1 MYPKPFLQ
9 LRAHSDLPPSSGLI
23 CYFLPLNPL
32 TCSPQAGLCPHSFL
46 CVECFCLKLLWGSRL
61 HFFRPLLSCHFL
73 GEAFWRYLRQ
83 QLPALFH
90 LFILHSTL
98 HPLIS
103 NPQIQPRMEISQT
116 QRVSC
121 NKPLSIRDLRSTDF
135 VIMRAPRTNIHH
147 RYWGE
152 LCLIYPLSCLS
163 FPHNTVLPIHLL
175 WFVLV
180 LPMAC
185 EIVSHP
191 LSGSQCLKKDWHPEF
206 FNDWVFNL

>member
-1 MYPKPFLQ
+1 MYPKSFLQ

-23 CYFLPLNPL
+23 RYFLPLNPFDL
-32 TCSPQAGLCPHSFL
+32 LSPSRPLPTFFPLYGMFL
-46 CVECFCLKLLWGSRL
+46 PDTFVRFTPS
-61 HFFRPLLSCHFL
+61 FFRPLLSCHFL
-73 GEAFWRYLRQ
+73 GEAFWRYPRQ

-90 LFILHSTL
+90 LFLLHGAL

-135 VIMRAPRTNIHH
+135 VIMGAPRTNIHH

-152 LCLIYPLSCLS
+152 LCLIYPLS
-163 FPHNTVLPIHLL
+163 
-175 WFVLV
+175 
-180 LPMAC
+180 
-185 EIVSHP
+185 
-191 LSGSQCLKKDWHPEF
+191 
-206 FNDWVFNL
+206 